1 MPDEDDD
8 YFVQRVM
15 EEVIDEGED
24 VKRLDKK
31 SGGALRQLAQKI
43 AEILGTTIQR
53 VLDALERIMD
63 MFS

>member
-1 MPDEDDD
+1 MSNEDEE
-8 YFVQRVM
+8 YFIQRVI
-15 EEVIDEGED
+15 EEAINEGED

-43 AEILGTTIQR
+43 AEIIGTTIQK

-63 MFS
+63 MFV